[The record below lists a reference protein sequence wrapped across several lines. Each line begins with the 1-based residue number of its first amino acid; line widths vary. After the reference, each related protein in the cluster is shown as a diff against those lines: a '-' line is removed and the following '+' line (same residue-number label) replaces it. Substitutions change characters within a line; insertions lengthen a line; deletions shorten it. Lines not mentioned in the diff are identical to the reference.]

1 MQTAVEAIVSLLLLV
16 GSLFTLIGAIGLAR
30 LPDFFMRLHGP
41 TKSTTL
47 GVGGIVL
54 ASVIYFSAHNNFA
67 SLHELLIPAF
77 LFLTAPISAHMLAKA
92 GIQQRVPLSAGTRGR
107 PPATGACAEHG
118 DTREMSSDDEDVTGS
133 AAMDRHNP
141 QPGGAPTVRADGKPA
156 QDA

>member
-1 MQTAVEAIVSLLLLV
+1 MQTVIEAIVCALLLV

-47 GVGGIVL
+47 GVGGVVL
-54 ASVIYFSAHNNFA
+54 ASVVYFSTHEDFT

-92 GIQQRVPLSAGTRGR
+92 GIQQRVPLSAATRGR
-107 PPATGACAEHG
+107 PPTTGACAEHG
-118 DTREMSSDDEDVTGS
+118 DTREVPEGDE
-133 AAMDRHNP
+133 R
-141 QPGGAPTVRADGKPA
+141 
-156 QDA
+156 

>member
-1 MQTAVEAIVSLLLLV
+1 MQTAIEIIVCVLLLV

-47 GVGGIVL
+47 GVGGVVL
-54 ASVIYFSAHNNFA
+54 ASVVYFTTHNDYA

-92 GIQQRVPLSAGTRGR
+92 GIQQRVPLTPVTRGR
-107 PPATGACAEHG
+107 PPV
-118 DTREMSSDDEDVTGS
+118 TREGDDDSG
-133 AAMDRHNP
+133 P
-141 QPGGAPTVRADGKPA
+141 PAPHA
-156 QDA
+156 